1 MEERN
6 RRDLEEL
13 KSQSMK
19 EKLKRLEEKAERFH
33 AMQRGANRMCLL
45 VVGDIDV
52 DDANTLVDFKR
63 RKEMYDFYQEEL
75 PESNQKPNDPVNPM
89 DLAKDRYKEMMDAPH
104 KDNEVLI
111 EDEFGRLRWVP
122 RGSDDHMN
130 FIGSSYRI
138 RQLLEGKEEEKNPER
153 KIQTSR
159 RGY

>member
-1 MEERN
+1 
-6 RRDLEEL
+6 
-13 KSQSMK
+13 
-19 EKLKRLEEKAERFH
+19 
-33 AMQRGANRMCLL
+33 MQRGRDGMRLSA
-45 VVGDIDV
+45 VGEIEV

-75 PESNQKPNDPVNPM
+75 PEANEKQSDAVNPM
-89 DLAKDRYKEMMDAPH
+89 DLAKDRYREMLEAPH

-122 RGSDDHMN
+122 RGSDDHMS

-138 RQLLEGKEEEKNPER
+138 RQQLEGKDEERNPER

-159 RGY
+159 RGYYDA

>member
-1 MEERN
+1 
-6 RRDLEEL
+6 
-13 KSQSMK
+13 MK

-33 AMQRGANRMCLL
+33 AMQRGRDGMRLSA
-45 VVGDIDV
+45 VGEIEV

-75 PESNQKPNDPVNPM
+75 PEANEKQSDAVNPM
-89 DLAKDRYKEMMDAPH
+89 DLAKDRYREMLEAPH

-122 RGSDDHMN
+122 RGSDDHMS

-138 RQLLEGKEEEKNPER
+138 RQQLEGKDEERNPER

-159 RGY
+159 RGYYDA